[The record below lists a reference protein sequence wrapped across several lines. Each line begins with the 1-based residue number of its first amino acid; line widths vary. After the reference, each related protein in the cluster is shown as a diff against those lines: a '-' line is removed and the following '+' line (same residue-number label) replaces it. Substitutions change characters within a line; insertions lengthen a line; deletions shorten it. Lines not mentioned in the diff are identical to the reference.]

1 MFQGFSQQT
10 IDFLWGIRFNND
22 RAWFEEHKGEF
33 KETLEGPMK
42 ELCGELYRA
51 MDDKYPDLG
60 LVSKVSRIYRDA
72 RRLFG
77 RGPYRDHL
85 WLSVTQPTEKAA
97 RPVLWFELTPES
109 YSYGM
114 GFWAQEA
121 AAMAKL
127 RARMEHDPA
136 TLEAIVRDLEAKGTF
151 TLRGE
156 DFKRRRPAPTGLL
169 EPWYNKKRSLSLVR
183 TGPNDDLLFTPA
195 LKDTILSG
203 WQELIPLFRYLST
216 VAGDPDPREEK

>member
-10 IDFLWGIRFNND
+10 IDFLWGVRFNND
-22 RAWFEEHKGEF
+22 RTWFEEHKGEF
-33 KETLEGPMK
+33 KETLDGPMK
-42 ELCGELYRA
+42 ALCGELYRA
-51 MDDKYPDLG
+51 LDDRYPDLG

-85 WLSVTQPTEKAA
+85 WLSVTQPTEKSA
-97 RPVLWFELTPES
+97 RPVLWFELAPES

-121 AAMAKL
+121 VAMAKL

-136 TLEAIVRDLEAKGTF
+136 TLEAIVRDIQAKGTF
-151 TLRGE
+151 TLHGE
-156 DFKRRRPAPTGLL
+156 DFKRRRPAPTELL
-169 EPWYNKKRSLSLVR
+169 EPWYNKKRSLSLIR
-183 TGPNDDLLFTPA
+183 TSPNDDLLFTPA
-195 LKDTILSG
+195 LKDAILSG
-203 WQELIPLFRYLST
+203 WEELIPLFRYLST